1 MSRLIIE
8 GGRPLEGSVRAG
20 GAKNSVLPILAA
32 TIISGG
38 ESIIHNCPDLRDVHS
53 AIAILRHLGCRVSQE
68 GHTVTVDSAPM
79 DRWDIPDHLMREMR
93 SSVIFLGP
101 ILARCGKAR
110 MTFPGGCELGPR
122 PIDLH
127 LAALRKLGVEIREE
141 GGEITAWCETLQGC
155 DITLSLPSVGATENI
170 MLFAT
175 ACPGV
180 TRIINAAREPEIWDL
195 QQFLQGIGADVSG
208 AGYHDVRIGGQMAL
222 KKNTQHRVI
231 ADRIE
236 SATYL
241 CACAAAGGKI
251 TVEDTEPSYFASV
264 TQLLEESGCALQVGA
279 DRVTIQAPKRLRSV
293 GPVRTMPY
301 PGFPTDAQS
310 PLMAAMCLAQGTTVF
325 TENIFENRYRHCA
338 ELMRMGADI
347 QVEGRLALVRGVDH
361 LTGSAVKATDLRGGA
376 AMVVAGLAAQG
387 ETSISEI
394 DHIDRGYEKIEK
406 AYAQLGACIRRE
418 E

>member
-1 MSRLIIE
+1 MSRLIIQ
-8 GGRPLEGSVRAG
+8 GGRPLQGSVRAG

-32 TIISGG
+32 TIINGG
-38 ESIIHNCPDLRDVHS
+38 ESVIHNCPNLRDVHS
-53 AIAILRHLGCRVSQE
+53 AIGILRHLGCRVSQE

-79 DRWDIPDHLMREMR
+79 NRWDIPDHLMREMR

-101 ILARCGKAR
+101 ILARCGQAR

-127 LAALRKLGVEIREE
+127 LAALRKLGVSIREE
-141 GGEITAWCETLQGC
+141 GGQITARCEKLQGC
-155 DITLSLPSVGATENI
+155 DISLSLPSVGATENI

-180 TRIINAAREPEIWDL
+180 TRIVNAAREPEIWDL
-195 QQFLQGIGADVSG
+195 QRYLQGIGATVSG
-208 AGYHDVRIGGQMAL
+208 AGCHDVRIEGQKAL
-222 KKNTQHRVI
+222 GKGSQHRVI

-251 TVEDTEPSYFASV
+251 TVEHTEPMYFASV
-264 TQLLEESGCALQVGA
+264 TQLLEESGCEIWTEGSQ
-279 DRVTIQAPKRLRSV
+279 VTIQAPKRLRSV

-325 TENIFENRYRHCA
+325 AENIFESRYRHCA
-338 ELMRMGADI
+338 ELVRMGADI
-347 QVEGRLALVRGVDH
+347 QVEGKLALVRGVEA
-361 LTGSAVKATDLRGGA
+361 LTGSTVKATDLRGGA
-376 AMVVAGLAAQG
+376 AMVVAGLAAHG
-387 ETSISEI
+387 ETSIGEI
-394 DHIDRGYEKIEK
+394 DHIDRGYEEIEK